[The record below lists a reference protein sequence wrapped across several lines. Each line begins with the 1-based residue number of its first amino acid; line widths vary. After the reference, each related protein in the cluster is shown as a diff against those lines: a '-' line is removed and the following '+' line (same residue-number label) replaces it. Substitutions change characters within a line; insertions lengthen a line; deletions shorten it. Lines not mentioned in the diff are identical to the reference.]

1 MAPRKRSRLASG
13 LEDGEEITEVIEAQA
28 SMANDTQPRKKVRY
42 STGRSAEASGSRAAD
57 AEQDD
62 ASSSSGSDS
71 EDGNG
76 DDDDDDIPASPPQT
90 QYELMRDNGFRHLE
104 NTDWDDQQATQK
116 LKRRT
121 TTQTFDNMV
130 AESGII
136 ESITCFNFMCHER
149 LHVELGP
156 LINFIVGENGSGKS
170 AVLTAL
176 TLCLGG
182 KASDTNRGGSLK
194 SFVKEGCEQGSLLVK
209 IKNAG
214 SDAYQP
220 DTYGSSIT
228 VERYFNKSGTSG
240 FKIKNEQGKV
250 VSNKKQEVEE
260 ISEWYALQIGN
271 PLTVLS
277 QDNARQFLNAASP
290 AQKYKYFVSG
300 VQLEQLDNDY
310 KMSQDT
316 LDKILILRDDMDE
329 TTDAVKKEMDDA
341 QRLAEIA
348 QKNQGLREKA
358 RLYRN
363 QLVWSQVVERER
375 ELEQR
380 NADIAR
386 RDKELVDWER
396 DTVKASAKL
405 DEADERLARAQEARE
420 ALNSEEETF
429 EEKMSAAEIA
439 WNDAKRKQT
448 ELQREERDAHMRL
461 KTLRT
466 DIQSCEN
473 KIKEEEN
480 RLDGSTGS
488 ARAQKDQE
496 LSEAQAKE
504 KSINEQIAKAKAKKP
519 ALAQKIDKAEE
530 ARKHADRIVQDKSK
544 EVVMAQKGVKELEQS
559 SGSAFDG
566 YDQELRNLARQVE
579 KDSEFDSKPLG
590 PLGTHITL
598 RKPEW
603 SALLEKTLGES
614 LNAFVVKSKR
624 DHSRLSNLIQR
635 LGLKRQPPIYIA
647 YGSSIDTRAQEPDA
661 EFDTILRVLEFD
673 HDLIRTQ
680 LVINNQIEKVI
691 LVKERLEA
699 ERVMIDNDGPPRNV
713 TACLCFHDGRGK
725 RGHGLRITNRSGNI
739 STSPVTP
746 SGLRPR
752 MRSDSAQ
759 RLVVQ
764 KENLRQLGL
773 EVKELMTEERQAR
786 QRLEDYKSELAS
798 HNTEVNNLESDY
810 RRVQADIQRISLD
823 LDAFEGVDGRL
834 VALREER
841 EAKRT
846 EEEQLGLQYGN
857 LRLEKRDLSQKTEEA
872 KARLDA
878 EKDVRKDHQSRIA
891 KADDKVKKYE
901 AMRKITV
908 AEKNAAFER
917 LDIERHERRRAEM
930 RRDQKAAEVADFIQ
944 QAQQASPERVH
955 IPEDETYE
963 SLEIKY
969 QKVRE
974 QISQREARQGA
985 TDQQIYDRAI
995 EARTRYEDA
1004 MKEKRDLDGTI
1015 SNLKKSIE
1023 QRLHLWRQFQR
1034 QISAR
1039 IRIQFSY
1046 LLSERGFRGKIDL
1059 DHKARRVNIQ
1069 IEPDKTRKHS
1079 SGRNTKTLSGGEKSF
1094 SSICMLLSVWEAI
1107 GSPIRCLD
1115 EFDVFMDNVNRA
1127 ISTNM
1132 LVDAARRSVSRQYI
1146 LITPN
1151 AIEGRAKLDK
1161 DVKIIRLTDPRQRTL
1176 I

>member
-1 MAPRKRSRLASG
+1 
-13 LEDGEEITEVIEAQA
+13 
-28 SMANDTQPRKKVRY
+28 VRY
-42 STGRSAEASGSRAAD
+42 SAGRSAEASGSRAAD

-62 ASSSSGSDS
+62 VSSSSGSDS
-71 EDGNG
+71 ENGNG
-76 DDDDDDIPASPPQT
+76 DDDDDELPASPPQT

-194 SFVKEGCEQGSLLVK
+194 SFVKEGREHGSLVVK

-214 SDAYQP
+214 SDSYQP

-228 VERYFNKSGTSG
+228 VERHFTKSGASG

-250 VSNKKQEVEE
+250 VSVKKQEVEE

-316 LDKILILRDDMDE
+316 LDKTLILRDDLNE
-329 TTDAVKKEMDDA
+329 KIDAVKKEMDDT

-358 RLYRN
+358 RHYRN

-380 NADIAR
+380 NADIVR
-386 RDKELVDWER
+386 RDKELVDWEG

-405 DEADERLARAQEARE
+405 DEADEKLARAQEARE

-461 KTLRT
+461 KTLRS

-480 RLDGSTGS
+480 RLDGSSGS
-488 ARAQKDQE
+488 ARAEKDQE

-504 KSINEQIAKAKAKKP
+504 KNVNEQIAEAKARMPTFKS
-519 ALAQKIDKAEE
+519 KIDKAKE
-530 ARKHADRIVQDKSK
+530 ACERADRIVQDKRK

-566 YDQELRNLARQVE
+566 YDQELLDLARQVE
-579 KDSEFDSKPLG
+579 KDSGFESKPLG

-603 SALLEKTLGES
+603 SALLEKTLGET

-635 LGLKRQPPIYIA
+635 LGLRRQPPIYIA

-713 TACLCFHDGRGK
+713 TACLCFHDGKGK

-786 QRLEDYKSELAS
+786 QRVEDYKSELTS
-798 HNTEVNNLESDY
+798 HRTEVSNLESDY

-857 LRLEKRDLSQKTEEA
+857 LRLEKRDLSQKAEEA

-878 EKDVRKDHQSRIA
+878 EKDVRKDHQSRVA

-908 AEKNAAFER
+908 AEKNATFER
-917 LDIERHERRRAEM
+917 LDIERHERRRAET
-930 RRDQKAAEVADFIQ
+930 RRDQKVAEVADFIL
-944 QAQQASPERVH
+944 QAQQASPDRVH

-969 QKVRE
+969 QRVCE
-974 QISQREARQGA
+974 QLAQREARQGA

-995 EARTRYEDA
+995 EARTRYEDV
-1004 MKEKRDLDGTI
+1004 MKKTRDVDETI
-1015 SNLKKSIE
+1015 SSLKQAIE
-1023 QRLHLWRQFQR
+1023 HRLHLWRQFQR

-1059 DHKARRVNIQ
+1059 DHRARRVNIQ

-1132 LVDAARRSVSRQYI
+1132 LVGFYHLVDNGKKKNGMMEANKLSFSRIGGCRSSISIPTVYFDY
-1146 LITPN
+1146 
-1151 AIEGRAKLDK
+1151 AECH
-1161 DVKIIRLTDPRQRTL
+1161 
-1176 I
+1176 